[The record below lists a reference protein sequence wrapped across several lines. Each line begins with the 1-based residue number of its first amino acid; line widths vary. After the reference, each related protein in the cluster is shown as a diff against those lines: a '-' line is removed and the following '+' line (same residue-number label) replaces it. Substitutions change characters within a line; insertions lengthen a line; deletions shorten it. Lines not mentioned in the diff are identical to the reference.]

1 LWSFPAIEI
10 ITVSIVKAPLQVKG
24 NFFIIANLSP
34 LAGRVVDAAAVGNQ
48 NRTQYKRDN
57 NGDAQHRHE
66 LKTNE
71 LADWL
76 THAPEFLK
84 KNASSIIGVA
94 LIVVGI
100 ITWPM
105 FTRMR
110 AASDIAKS
118 AAVTESIQN
127 LERDIYSVVQAA
139 EQDDETRRQAT
150 GALLVNANAL
160 LDQADKADNPDLAAL
175 ARIKAAQALRTE
187 LHVRAERVEVGEI
200 QTRIG
205 QAQEAYNKA
214 LTSAT
219 TPTLK
224 AMAKLGLG
232 LCAEELGQRDAA
244 AALYRDIIATPE
256 FASTVVP
263 AQAQGRLDGLEEN
276 LESFV
281 FAPAP
286 APAETATP
294 VEINVTTS
302 AETAPP
308 TQPQAP
314 AEAAPVQEPAQ

>member
-1 LWSFPAIEI
+1 MD
-10 ITVSIVKAPLQVKG
+10 T
-24 NFFIIANLSP
+24 
-34 LAGRVVDAAAVGNQ
+34 
-48 NRTQYKRDN
+48 
-57 NGDAQHRHE
+57 QHRHE

-76 THAPEFLK
+76 THTPEFLK
-84 KNASSIIGVA
+84 NNASTLIGAA
-94 LIVVGI
+94 LILVAI

-110 AASDIAKS
+110 QASDISKA

-127 LERDIYSVVQAA
+127 LERDISGVFQAA
-139 EQDDETRRQAT
+139 EKDTEARQQAT

-160 LDQADKADNPDLAAL
+160 LEQAAKIDNPDLAAL

-187 LHVRAERVEVGEI
+187 LHVRAERIGVDEVH
-200 QTRIG
+200 TRIG
-205 QAQEAYNKA
+205 LAQDAYNKA

-244 AALYRDIIATPE
+244 AAIYKEIIAAPE
-256 FASTVVP
+256 FAATVFP
-263 AQAQGRLDGLEEN
+263 TQAQQRLTSLDDN
-276 LESFV
+276 LETFV

-286 APAETATP
+286 ALAPAPTTDITP
-294 VEINVTTS
+294 MIEPTLT
-302 AETAPP
+302 PP
-308 TQPQAP
+308 ALPEAA
-314 AEAAPVQEPAQ
+314 AEAAPVEQPAQQ

>member
-1 LWSFPAIEI
+1 M
-10 ITVSIVKAPLQVKG
+10 
-24 NFFIIANLSP
+24 
-34 LAGRVVDAAAVGNQ
+34 
-48 NRTQYKRDN
+48 
-57 NGDAQHRHE
+57 DAQHRHE

-110 AASDIAKS
+110 AASDIAKA

-127 LERDIYSVVQAA
+127 LERDIYSVVQAS

-244 AALYRDIIATPE
+244 AAIYRDIIATPE

-286 APAETATP
+286 VPAETTVSTETAAP
-294 VEINVTTS
+294 VEINVSTP